1 MLNRTLYLVQS
12 NFHAADNHLNKLA
25 NVFTEQDTVVLMGD
39 AVLQHQHEALN
50 NYLNVYALN
59 NDLEILGNI
68 SHDLIGI
75 DYAKFADLC
84 LQFTR
89 CISLK

>member
-1 MLNRTLYLVQS
+1 MSNKTLYLVQS
-12 NFHAADNHLNKLA
+12 NFYAADNHLNKLA
-25 NVFTEQDTVVLMGD
+25 NVITEQDTVVLMGD
-39 AVLQHQHEALN
+39 AVLQHQHETLSH
-50 NYLNVYALN
+50 YLNVYALN

-68 SHDLIGI
+68 SHDLISI
-75 DYAKFADLC
+75 DYDRFADLC

>member
-1 MLNRTLYLVQS
+1 MSNKTLYLVQS
-12 NFHAADNHLNKLA
+12 NFYAADNHLNKLA
-25 NVFTEQDTVVLMGD
+25 NVFTEQDSVVLMGD
-39 AVLQHQHEALN
+39 AVLQHQHDVLSS
-50 NYLNVYALN
+50 YLNVYALN
-59 NDLEILGNI
+59 NDLEILGNV

-75 DYAKFADLC
+75 DYAKFSELC